1 MFTIDAGGPARC
13 KIKSN
18 ASKEWSGTFRELE
31 RKKTKSERANKRIVE
46 RHQAQ
51 NGLGEE
57 EVAHNL
63 QQKEKLNKITKFL
76 ATHQEKTGSKGK
88 LVKVILLIQTA
99 RKRPHQN
106 ALSKDIT
113 VQQ

>member
-1 MFTIDAGGPARC
+1 MICDKENLIGHNMFTIDAGGPTRC

-18 ASKEWSGTFRELE
+18 ASKEWSVTFRELE
-31 RKKTKSERANKRIVE
+31 RKKTKLKRANKRIVE

-63 QQKEKLNKITKFL
+63 Q
-76 ATHQEKTGSKGK
+76 
-88 LVKVILLIQTA
+88 
-99 RKRPHQN
+99 
-106 ALSKDIT
+106 
-113 VQQ
+113 

>member
-13 KIKSN
+13 TIKSN
-18 ASKEWSGTFRELE
+18 ASKEWSGTFKKSEC
-31 RKKTKSERANKRIVE
+31 KKTKLECANKRIVE

-63 QQKEKLNKITKFL
+63 QQKEKLDKITKFL
-76 ATHQEKTGSKGK
+76 VTHQEKTGSKGK
-88 LVKVILLIQTA
+88 LVK
-99 RKRPHQN
+99 
-106 ALSKDIT
+106 
-113 VQQ
+113 